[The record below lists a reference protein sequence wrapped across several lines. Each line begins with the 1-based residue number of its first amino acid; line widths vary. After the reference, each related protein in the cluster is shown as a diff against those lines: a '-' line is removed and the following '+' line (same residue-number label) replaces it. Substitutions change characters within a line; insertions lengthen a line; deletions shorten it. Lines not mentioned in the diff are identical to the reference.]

1 MKHSELNTELRGYFE
16 NGDIPTQDEF
26 RKLIDAA
33 TDNRTT
39 YSLVAHLFGMIVDC
53 AVTEPLA
60 DLNEDLSE
68 ELAKYELG
76 SGETVLLYL
85 QSDVSENGVYTYG
98 YRNLDEGTVAT
109 LTKLSISEYE
119 GMLVKANRSQD
130 VSTSYYHYVN
140 TSDSGQN
147 LQWEKVENFDVP
159 DYYAASFRNAR
170 FPQHIDLT
178 QGGQI
183 SNSALTA
190 DRLKGNGND
199 ITDLNNASLPAQIDL
214 TQIEQ
219 DSKVKAKYFE
229 GNGFGLTSLNANELK
244 GGQVPPNMLDF
255 AEISDIRQG
264 SSVKV
269 LNADHGQWL
278 NQKLDRVAS
287 PTLSEANIVC
297 VETDSNVN
305 LSSVPSQIDGVT
317 LQPGNL
323 VLLTAQANASE
334 NGIWQ
339 HQADGTLAAP
349 DPSHGIHHR
358 HGLAIKVLQ
367 GTMHQFKVFVLF
379 SQFENSDGTM
389 DNEWQES
396 EQITLAGAGIQVT
409 NNQHAA
415 DIASSADVEAQR
427 ANKLLDAALFK
438 QKLTAS
444 EQGLTADYTAKIN
457 EQKDRIDSILHAS
470 DADADSF
477 KEIVDLINS
486 IDTESDAAFATYVLE
501 NDARSQK
508 IEDDLDGEITTR
520 QQQVAGL
527 QSSLQLEVSTR
538 SAESANRYTKAESD
552 QRFLR
557 SVNTKLV
564 GQVDIS
570 EATFSGDLKVTG
582 AITATG
588 DVTAFSDER
597 LKSNVKSIENAL
609 TIVNKLDGVT
619 FERSDFNNARR
630 YTGLVAQQVQG
641 VFPEAVHQ
649 EGEYLSVAYGNLV
662 GLLVESIK
670 ELNGKV
676 ASLQSKLVKLESE

>member
-60 DLNEDLSE
+60 DLGDDLSE
-68 ELAKYELG
+68 ALAKYELV
-76 SGETVLLYL
+76 SGESVLLYL
-85 QSDVSENGVYTYG
+85 QDDQSENGVYTYG
-98 YRNLDEGTVAT
+98 HRILEEGTIAT
-109 LTKLSISEYE
+109 LTKQSISEYE

-130 VSTSYYHYVN
+130 VSASYYHYVN
-140 TSDSGQN
+140 NSDTGQN

-159 DYYAASFRNAR
+159 DYYASSFRNAR

-183 SNSALTA
+183 ANSAITA
-190 DRLKGNGND
+190 DRLTGNGHG

-214 TQIEQ
+214 TQIAD

-244 GGQVPPNMLDF
+244 GGQVPADMLDF
-255 AEISDIRQG
+255 AEVLDIRQG
-264 SSVKV
+264 SAVKV

-278 NQKLDRVAS
+278 NQKMDKVAN
-287 PTLSEANIVC
+287 PVLSDAVILCAEIDNHV
-297 VETDSNVN
+297 D
-305 LSSVPSQIDGVT
+305 LSSAPSQIDGVV
-317 LQPGNL
+317 LQAGNL
-323 VLLTAQANASE
+323 VLLTAQDNAAE

-339 HQADGTLAAP
+339 YQADGKLVTPEA
-349 DPSHGIHHR
+349 SHGIYHR
-358 HGLAIKVLQ
+358 HGLAVQISQ
-367 GTMHQFKVFVLF
+367 GTSHQYKVFVLI
-379 SQFENSDGTM
+379 SQFENNNGDI
-389 DNEWQES
+389 DNIWAFS

-415 DIASSADVEAQR
+415 DIATAADVEAQR

-438 QKLTAS
+438 QKLMAS
-444 EQGLTADYTAKIN
+444 EQGLTADYTTKIN

-470 DADADSF
+470 EADADSF

-508 IEDDLDGEITTR
+508 IEEDLGSEISTR
-520 QQQVAGL
+520 QQQVAQL
-527 QSSLQLEVSTR
+527 QSSIQLEVSTR

-552 QRFLR
+552 QKFLR
-557 SVNTKLV
+557 SVDTKLL
-564 GQVDIS
+564 GQIDIT
-570 EATFSGDLKVTG
+570 EATFSGDLEVTG

-597 LKSNVKSIENAL
+597 LKTEIKPIDNAL
-609 TIVNKLDGVT
+609 DIVNNLDGVT
-619 FERSDFNNARR
+619 FERADFNDKRR
-630 YTGLVAQQVQG
+630 YTGLIAQQVQG
-641 VFPEAVHQ
+641 AFPEAVHQ
-649 EGEYLSVAYGNLV
+649 EGEYMSVAYGNLV